1 MNFFGQASAA
11 WRQDLLEEYFLLQM
25 HLGMSYESIR
35 NLPISYRRWFIE
47 RLTKH
52 FEQKKS
58 AYNKASGKSTGQS
71 SPNPTSD
78 IDMGKVKK
86 FFNSKIKN

>member
-1 MNFFGQASAA
+1 
-11 WRQDLLEEYFLLQM
+11 M
-25 HLGMSYESIR
+25 HLGMSYDTIR

-58 AYNKASGKSTGQS
+58 VYDKTSNS
-71 SPNPTSD
+71 SVQKPSNPSSD